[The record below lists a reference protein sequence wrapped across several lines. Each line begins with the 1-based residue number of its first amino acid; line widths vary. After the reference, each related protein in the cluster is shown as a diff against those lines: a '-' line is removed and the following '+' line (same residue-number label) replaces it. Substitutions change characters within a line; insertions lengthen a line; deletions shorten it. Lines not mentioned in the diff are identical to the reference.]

1 MMDVKSLYTVIP
13 HRDGLEAL
21 KFFLNK
27 RTLLEPSTTTL
38 IRLAEL
44 VLTINDFSF
53 DGEYYQQ
60 ISGVAMGTKMGPSY
74 ANLFVGYVEQ
84 QIFERYTGPI
94 PDFFGRYI
102 DDCLGTAS
110 CTRVDLERFINY
122 VNGFHHALK
131 FTWEI
136 SETCVSF
143 LDISV
148 SINGDALATSVSY
161 KPTDSHSYLLFSSS
175 HPNHTKQSIPYS
187 QFLRLRRLCSED
199 KDFETKSLE
208 MRTFFVERGYPTY
221 LLDSAIQ
228 KAFNNSRRDT
238 LKPPL
243 AKISDDKIPLV
254 LTFHPFNY
262 KVRDVISRNFL
273 ILKNDP
279 ETSTIF
285 TDNPLI
291 SFRRNKNMRDN
302 LVRSALRQNLPAP
315 AGTFSCSRARCY
327 TCSFLNSATSISG
340 PKSNF
345 VIRHNF
351 TCTSSNIIYC
361 ISCSKCCKL
370 YIGET
375 GRRLSEHLRSVRNN
389 DVDKPVARH
398 FNAANHSISDMKIC
412 AISPI
417 SGGNDSRKRHEKRLI
432 FKIGTIHPHG
442 LNERFSFI

>member
-1 MMDVKSLYTVIP
+1 MVMRSRL
-13 HRDGLEAL
+13 R
-21 KFFLNK
+21 
-27 RTLLEPSTTTL
+27 SL
-38 IRLAEL
+38 IR
-44 VLTINDFSF
+44 
-53 DGEYYQQ
+53 
-60 ISGVAMGTKMGPSY
+60 
-74 ANLFVGYVEQ
+74 
-84 QIFERYTGPI
+84 
-94 PDFFGRYI
+94 
-102 DDCLGTAS
+102 
-110 CTRVDLERFINY
+110 
-122 VNGFHHALK
+122 
-131 FTWEI
+131 
-136 SETCVSF
+136 
-143 LDISV
+143 
-148 SINGDALATSVSY
+148 

-187 QFLRLRRLCSED
+187 QCLRLRLLCSDD

-208 MRTFFVERGYPTY
+208 MRTFFVERGYPTH

-228 KAFNNSRRDT
+228 KAFNNSHRDT

-262 KVRDVISRNFL
+262 KVRDVISRNFQ
-273 ILKNDP
+273 ILKNNS
-279 ETSTIF
+279 ETSAIF

-291 SFRRNKNMRDN
+291 SFRRNKNIRDN

-315 AGTFSCSRARCY
+315 ASTFSCSRARCY
-327 TCSFLNSATSISG
+327 TCSLLNSATSISG

-351 TCTSSNIIYC
+351 TCTSSDIIYC
-361 ISCSKCCKL
+361 ISYSKCCKL

-375 GRRLSEHLRSVRNN
+375 GRRLSDRFAEHLRSVRNN

-398 FNAANHSISDMKIC
+398 FNAVNHSISDMKIC

-417 SGGNDSRKRHEKRLI
+417 CGGNDSRKRHEKCLI

-442 LNERFSFI
+442 LNERFSFIWSHLFIVSVFVQQGWTKALTSHLFTPLFMLIHLPSIHFAPPPRLLMTLKIATDLPILASYYAFVIVFLT

>member
-1 MMDVKSLYTVIP
+1 MVSIMLSNSHGK
-13 HRDGLEAL
+13 
-21 KFFLNK
+21 
-27 RTLLEPSTTTL
+27 
-38 IRLAEL
+38 LAKP
-44 VLTINDFSF
+44 VF
-53 DGEYYQQ
+53 
-60 ISGVAMGTKMGPSY
+60 
-74 ANLFVGYVEQ
+74 
-84 QIFERYTGPI
+84 
-94 PDFFGRYI
+94 
-102 DDCLGTAS
+102 
-110 CTRVDLERFINY
+110 
-122 VNGFHHALK
+122 
-131 FTWEI
+131 
-136 SETCVSF
+136 SF

-148 SINGDALATSVSY
+148 SINGNALATSVSY
-161 KPTDSHSYLLFSSS
+161 KPTDSHSYLLFSSP
-175 HPNHTKQSIPYS
+175 HPNHTKQSILYS
-187 QFLRLRRLCSED
+187 QFLRLRRLCSDD

-208 MRTFFVERGYPTY
+208 MRTFFVERGYPTH

-228 KAFNNSRRDT
+228 KAFNNSRRDSF
-238 LKPPL
+238 KPPL

-254 LTFHPFNY
+254 LTFHPFSY

-279 ETSTIF
+279 ETSAIF
-285 TDNPLI
+285 TDTPLI
-291 SFRRNKNMRDN
+291 SFIRNKNMRNN

-351 TCTSSNIIYC
+351 TCTSNIIYC

-375 GRRLSEHLRSVRNN
+375 GRRLADRFAEPLRSVRNN

-398 FNAANHSISDMKIC
+398 FDAANHSISDMKIC

-442 LNERFSFI
+442 LNKSIVIYLLIICILHFVHM